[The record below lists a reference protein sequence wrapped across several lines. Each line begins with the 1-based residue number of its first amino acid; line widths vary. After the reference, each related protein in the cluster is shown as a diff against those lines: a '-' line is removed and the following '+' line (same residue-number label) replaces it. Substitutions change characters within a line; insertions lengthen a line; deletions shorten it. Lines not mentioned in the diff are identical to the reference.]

1 MTSATL
7 EKTEVQCGKNDTW
20 VTDWSNYV
28 GEERLGKVRFAKT
41 RFGLHKS
48 FHEDGRHL
56 VMSLDLEPCIEMT
69 YWHLKW
75 ERDGY
80 DGYQAS
86 FDGVVGGKL

>member
-1 MTSATL
+1 
-7 EKTEVQCGKNDTW
+7 
-20 VTDWSNYV
+20 
-28 GEERLGKVRFAKT
+28 
-41 RFGLHKS
+41 
-48 FHEDGRHL
+48 
-56 VMSLDLEPCIEMT
+56 MSLDLETCIEMT

>member
-7 EKTEVQCGKNDTW
+7 EKTEVQCGQHEKW
-20 VTDWSNYV
+20 VTDWSYYV
-28 GEERLGKVRFAKT
+28 GEERLGNVRFSKT
-41 RFGLHKS
+41 RFGMHKS
-48 FHEDGRHL
+48 YHEDGRHL
-56 VMSLDLEPCIEMT
+56 VMSLDLEPCIDMT